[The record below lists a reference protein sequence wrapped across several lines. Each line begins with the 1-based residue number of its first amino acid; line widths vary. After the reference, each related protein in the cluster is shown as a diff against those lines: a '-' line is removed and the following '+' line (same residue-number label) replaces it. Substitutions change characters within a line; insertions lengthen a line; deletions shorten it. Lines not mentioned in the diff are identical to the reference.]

1 MASEPSPPPPD
12 PSSELHATIAALAAM
27 AVSPAMIAFLG
38 DFMVL
43 PFFGPGLCPGF
54 SEAIAGAK

>member
-1 MASEPSPPPPD
+1 
-12 PSSELHATIAALAAM
+12 M